1 MTDAPPPA
9 TEADLTARL
18 GALGIHPVRHAH
30 PPLFTVEQSQALR
43 GALPGA
49 HTKNLFL
56 REKKGGHLLVC
67 CLEDRAM
74 RVKDVARA
82 AGAKPPSFASEA
94 DLFAMLGV
102 RPGSVTP
109 FALINDSA
117 RLVRLILDAQMM
129 RSEILNFH
137 PLHNE
142 ATLAISSTDLMRFF
156 ASTGHDPLLL
166 DFDAL
171 DQGA

>member
-82 AGAKPPSFASEA
+82 AGAKRAQLCVRGGFVRHARGASRIGHA
-94 DLFAMLGV
+94 V
-102 RPGSVTP
+102 RP
-109 FALINDSA
+109 
-117 RLVRLILDAQMM
+117 
-129 RSEILNFH
+129 
-137 PLHNE
+137 
-142 ATLAISSTDLMRFF
+142 
-156 ASTGHDPLLL
+156 
-166 DFDAL
+166 
-171 DQGA
+171 DQ